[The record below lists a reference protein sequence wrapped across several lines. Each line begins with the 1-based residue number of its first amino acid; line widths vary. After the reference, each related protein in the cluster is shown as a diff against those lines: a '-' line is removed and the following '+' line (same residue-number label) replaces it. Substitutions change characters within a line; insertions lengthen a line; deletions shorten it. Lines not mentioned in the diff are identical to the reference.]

1 MDVKAF
7 FHEPTFTLT
16 YVAFDPA
23 TRDAVVIDPVLDLAP
38 LTWRTSTAP
47 VDVVTRFCEERAL
60 KVHWIL
66 DTHAHADHLS
76 GMAAIKEQ
84 LVAPTAIGEHIKVVQ
99 ELFRA
104 VYNLPAEVAHP
115 GMWDRLLADGD
126 TLEAGSL
133 TVKALHT
140 PGHTPACLSYL
151 IEDAVF
157 TGDALFMPDYGT
169 GRCDFPKGSAEELY
183 DSVCGTLY
191 RLPDQTRVFVGHDYL
206 PGGRPLA
213 YETTIGE
220 SKEKNIRLR
229 AGVTREDFVTQR
241 RARDAEL
248 PPPRLILQSLQVN
261 IRAGALPEPEDNGR
275 RYLKMPIDFLG
286 RGS

>member
-1 MDVKAF
+1 MDIKAF

-16 YVAFDPA
+16 YVAFDPV

-47 VDVVTRFCEERAL
+47 VDVVTRFCSEAKL

-76 GMAAIKEQ
+76 GMEAIREQ
-84 LVAPTAIGEHIKVVQ
+84 LGAPTAIGERITVVQ
-99 ELFRA
+99 EVFRK
-104 VYNLPAEVAHP
+104 VYNLPQEAAHP
-115 GMWDRLLADGD
+115 AMWDRLLGDGEIL
-126 TLEAGSL
+126 TAGSL
-133 TVKALHT
+133 QVRALNT
-140 PGHTPACLSYL
+140 PGHTPACMSYL

-169 GRCDFPKGSAEELY
+169 GRCDFPKGSAEDLY
-183 DSVCGTLY
+183 DSICGTLY
-191 RLPDQTRVFVGHDYL
+191 ALPPETRVFVGHDYL
-206 PGGRPLA
+206 PGGRDLA

-220 SKEKNIRLR
+220 SMEKNIRLR
-229 AGVTREDFVTQR
+229 AGVTREDFVRQR
-241 RARDAEL
+241 QARDAEL
-248 PPPRLILQSLQVN
+248 PPPKLILQSLQVN
-261 IRAGALPEPEDNGR
+261 IRAGKLPEPEDDGR

-286 RGS
+286 R